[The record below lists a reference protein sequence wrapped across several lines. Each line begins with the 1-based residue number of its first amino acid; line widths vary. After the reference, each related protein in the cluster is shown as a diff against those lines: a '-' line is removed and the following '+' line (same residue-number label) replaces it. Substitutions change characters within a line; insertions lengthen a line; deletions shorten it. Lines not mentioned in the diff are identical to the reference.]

1 MVTFLVYILKSSFCL
16 VLLYG
21 FYRLLLA
28 STTRFSLN
36 RWVLIGGML
45 ACLLLPFVS
54 LELEREPIF
63 QAPLRLVEEW
73 EQPVLGITE
82 VGVAKISQEKTEY
95 SWFGTLVVLVYLSG
109 AAVVLFRWVVGY
121 IGLFHWISRHEYKE
135 FNGLRWVLYDLPV
148 RPFSWGRYI
157 VMNRLEYEKHSPVC
171 LHEEMLCRYG
181 HCYDNLLMQMVL
193 IFHWWNPLVWKLKHE
208 LSDVHEYQADEGVLN
223 QGIDAKTYQLLLVR
237 KAVGSRLYSMACGFT
252 HSSLKKRI
260 SMMSKKRNSKWVR
273 LRILL
278 AVPLAA
284 GVVYIFARPEVKGTV
299 ADYSATFKE
308 KTQGRANFGLTKA
321 DVEQRRDTDN
331 LMANYISSE
340 KACILELCCNQ
351 HNQFLWGPENRAKEK
366 VFVDW
371 ETLTDEVKKKLTDS
385 FIKQYLEQKQKMVPV
400 VIRIVADRNAKTEAI
415 AVAKQKLVEA
425 YEMARQELAE
435 TYPRELVDKCLMP
448 HFYYASPK
456 AFADVP
462 VGVADR
468 SLSLSGYDIRFFIDN
483 LEVGELNDFSLDELS
498 SKIKQLCVEHKSEH
512 LSALLEVPSDASEG
526 VVYDIK
532 QVLREG
538 YVLRLNLVQDSQD

>member
-121 IGLFHWISRHEYKE
+121 ISLFHWISRHEYKE

-171 LHEEMLCRYG
+171 LHEEMHCRYG

-371 ETLTDEVKKKLTDS
+371 ETMTDEVKKKLTDS

-498 SKIKQLCVEHKSEH
+498 AALVKTGLTIVDYRRQPVKKDLALHLILARKNASK
-512 LSALLEVPSDASEG
+512 ASSG
-526 VVYDIK
+526 
-532 QVLREG
+532 L
-538 YVLRLNLVQDSQD
+538 

>member
-1 MVTFLVYILKSSFCL
+1 MQRGEGGGK
-16 VLLYG
+16 G
-21 FYRLLLA
+21 WGLA
-28 STTRFSLN
+28 GRYKKEAVGEQF
-36 RWVLIGGML
+36 
-45 ACLLLPFVS
+45 LLPD
-54 LELEREPIF
+54 
-63 QAPLRLVEEW
+63 AW
-73 EQPVLGITE
+73 
-82 VGVAKISQEKTEY
+82 
-95 SWFGTLVVLVYLSG
+95 
-109 AAVVLFRWVVGY
+109 
-121 IGLFHWISRHEYKE
+121 
-135 FNGLRWVLYDLPV
+135 LP
-148 RPFSWGRYI
+148 
-157 VMNRLEYEKHSPVC
+157 
-171 LHEEMLCRYG
+171 
-181 HCYDNLLMQMVL
+181 
-193 IFHWWNPLVWKLKHE
+193 
-208 LSDVHEYQADEGVLN
+208 
-223 QGIDAKTYQLLLVR
+223 DAKSV
-237 KAVGSRLYSMACGFT
+237 
-252 HSSLKKRI
+252 I
-260 SMMSKKRNSKWVR
+260 SFF
-273 LRILL
+273 I
-278 AVPLAA
+278 P
-284 GVVYIFARPEVKGTV
+284 F
-299 ADYSATFKE
+299 
-308 KTQGRANFGLTKA
+308 
-321 DVEQRRDTDN
+321 
-331 LMANYISSE
+331 
-340 KACILELCCNQ
+340 
-351 HNQFLWGPENRAKEK
+351 
-366 VFVDW
+366 
-371 ETLTDEVKKKLTDS
+371 TDEVKKKLTDS